1 MSAAPLAG
9 IRVLDLTRV
18 LAGPFCTMVLAD
30 LGAEV
35 VKVERPDGGDDAR
48 AFGPFLPSGASGYFA
63 GVNRG
68 KRSVALDLK
77 DPADRET
84 FLALCDRADVVVENF
99 RPGTMERL
107 GLGSGVLRGR
117 NQGLVYASATGFGRT
132 GPDAGKAAYD
142 VIVQARSG
150 LMSLTGHSAA
160 EPARVGSSISD
171 ILAGLYTAIGI
182 SAALRERER
191 TGVGCEID
199 LAMLDCSVSVLE
211 NAITRYSVSGVV
223 PRPLGTR
230 HPSIAP
236 FQAFHAADGQLV
248 IAAGNDQLWRGLCGA
263 LAAPDLAD
271 DPLFATNHDRCEH
284 VEMLGQR
291 IDALLAR
298 DGVAAWLTKLGA
310 AGIPCAPI
318 NDIAGVVDDPQ
329 LAARSMWH
337 TLVDRDGTEVLT
349 AGSPFHFDGR
359 KPAMSAR
366 WPGLGEDGAD
376 VLRRWLSHGA
386 AEGCGEPD
394 RPAAPV
400 AR

>member
-1 MSAAPLAG
+1 MSASPLSG

-35 VKVERPDGGDDAR
+35 VKIERPDGGDDAR
-48 AFGPFLPSGASGYFA
+48 EFGPFLPSGASGYFA

-77 DPADRET
+77 DGADRDT
-84 FLALCDRADVVVENF
+84 FLALSDRADVVVENF
-99 RPGTMERL
+99 RPGTMERF

-117 NQGLVYASATGFGRT
+117 NPRLVYASATGFGRT

-171 ILAGLYTAIGI
+171 ILAGLYTAIGVC
-182 SAALRERER
+182 AALRERER
-191 TGVGCEID
+191 TGIGCDID
-199 LAMLDCSVSVLE
+199 LAMLDCSVSILE
-211 NAITRYSVSGVV
+211 NAITRYAVSGVV

-248 IAAGNDQLWRGLCGA
+248 IAAGNDQLWRALCGA
-263 LAAPDLAD
+263 LAVPELAD
-271 DPLFATNHDRCEH
+271 DPLFVTNHDRCEH
-284 VEMLGQR
+284 VVELARR
-291 IDALLAR
+291 IDAILAR
-298 DGVAAWLTKLGA
+298 ESVAAWLATLGA

-318 NDIAGVVDDPQ
+318 NDMAGVVDDPQ

-337 TLVDRDGTEVLT
+337 TLIDRDGTAVLT
-349 AGSPFHFDGR
+349 AGSPFYFDGI
-359 KPAMSAR
+359 KPAVSAR

-376 VLRRWLSHGA
+376 VLRRWLGA
-386 AEGCGEPD
+386 EATGVG
-394 RPAAPV
+394 RPATQLT
-400 AR
+400 R